1 MQWSNLPCLA
11 NHPNWPA
18 AAQLWDMSRG
28 HNRSFINTIA
38 RQAHLMQICGV
49 FTHIDSSFSCRRR
62 PGNLVP
68 FSIFSQF
75 QNFNSFFN
83 CSHRDGAPYSQSWV
97 HGPCVLQWPQSTYH
111 AWSRKIHKDRVL
123 PSRKATCFNTL
134 RNRRYYQSRGVL
146 TQSEKC
152 LSWLLPRCND

>member
-111 AWSRKIHKDRVL
+111 AWSRKITQGPRLAVKESNMLQHIAKPEIL
-123 PSRKATCFNTL
+123 PK
-134 RNRRYYQSRGVL
+134 SRGPHPIRKMPFVASTTL
-146 TQSEKC
+146 
-152 LSWLLPRCND
+152 